1 MVMWTWEAGCR
12 KVLIGAVRAIGAV
25 LKWAWGL
32 VTPVSIVRFT
42 LIMPLAVPYIGAFY
56 EPVAERSAEYAENMV
71 NLFKG
76 HYGLM
81 VIGVFLS
88 YLWEEHL
95 EKRRVPPA

>member
-1 MVMWTWEAGCR
+1 MDVGGGLPKSFDRSGAGNR
-12 KVLIGAVRAIGAV
+12 RGTQVGVGF
-25 LKWAWGL
+25 

>member
-1 MVMWTWEAGCR
+1 MWTWEAGCR

-76 HYGLM
+76 HYGPM

-88 YLWEEHL
+88 YLGKSTWKSGAYH
-95 EKRRVPPA
+95 RP